1 MLLTIHLIQF
11 QKMPDEKRK
20 GSETNK
26 FLTLTE
32 QTNDITSLNYSL
44 NLKRSALMFQF
55 YFDFD
60 YLSYKLINDCQ
71 VTTNRFKK
79 LYFVPFRH

>member
-1 MLLTIHLIQF
+1 
-11 QKMPDEKRK
+11 MPDEKRK

-44 NLKRSALMFQF
+44 KLNRSALMF
-55 YFDFD
+55 
-60 YLSYKLINDCQ
+60 
-71 VTTNRFKK
+71 
-79 LYFVPFRH
+79 